1 MYGGGVCERGIRE
14 IGGSKDRIKGRH
26 MIVNGERVVPRRDGS
41 DTGINEAHARMGTAR
56 RARAVAVAVADDEL
70 VVTVA
75 VKVWRAAEER
85 ALCSALHADTEAV
98 AYGATLL
105 GAVPQ
110 EGVILA
116 ARAERYASA
125 EPCEVVPFWPNADGF
140 SMVAELFFRIV
151 AADGS
156 PLVMW
161 TCWGT
166 L

>member
-56 RARAVAVAVADDEL
+56 RARAVAVVVAVDDEA

-75 VKVWRAAEER
+75 VRVCPAADER

-98 AYGATLL
+98 A
-105 GAVPQ
+105 
-110 EGVILA
+110 
-116 ARAERYASA
+116 
-125 EPCEVVPFWPNADGF
+125 
-140 SMVAELFFRIV
+140 
-151 AADGS
+151 
-156 PLVMW
+156 
-161 TCWGT
+161 
-166 L
+166 